1 MTWNW
6 QQSDWPHF
14 TFSSEAYTTLEA
26 NFLKNAGV
34 IVGAMAHVPKL
45 ERLTLTVDLIT
56 QETLDSSA
64 IEGEV
69 LDRES
74 VQSSLARQ
82 LGLQAPLRRSGPK
95 ETGAVELMADVYRG
109 FDAPLDQDRLYAW
122 HGMLMNGRR
131 DLSSIGR
138 YRNHSDAMQIVS
150 GPIGRETIH
159 FEAPPSDRVP
169 DEMNAFLDWFK
180 SSSPTGSVPL
190 PAVIRAAVAHL
201 WFESIHPFEDGNGR
215 IGRAIAELALAQATS
230 APSLT
235 VLSEAIKLHRRA
247 YYAKLHEA
255 SLSNKIDPWIE
266 WFGETVLAAQ
276 QNTRRRVLFVIAKT
290 RMLTELQELINAR
303 QERALLRLFEVGP
316 NGFAGGLSAS
326 NYQKIT
332 GASPATATRDLVN
345 LVDLGAIIR
354 TGENRNARYWLN
366 WENE

>member
-1 MTWNW
+1 
-6 QQSDWPHF
+6 
-14 TFSSEAYTTLEA
+14 
-26 NFLKNAGV
+26 
-34 IVGAMAHVPKL
+34 
-45 ERLTLTVDLIT
+45 
-56 QETLDSSA
+56 
-64 IEGEV
+64 
-69 LDRES
+69 
-74 VQSSLARQ
+74 
-82 LGLQAPLRRSGPK
+82 
-95 ETGAVELMADVYRG
+95 
-109 FDAPLDQDRLYAW
+109 
-122 HGMLMNGRR
+122 
-131 DLSSIGR
+131 
-138 YRNHSDAMQIVS
+138 
-150 GPIGRETIH
+150 
-159 FEAPPSDRVP
+159 
-169 DEMNAFLDWFK
+169 LDWFK
-180 SSSPTGSVPL
+180 SSSPTGSAPQPTVT
-190 PAVIRAAVAHL
+190 RAAIAHL

-255 SLSNKIDPWIE
+255 SLSNKIDPWID

-290 RMLTELQELINAR
+290 RMLSELQSRINAR
-303 QERALLRLFEVGP
+303 QERALLRLFEAGP
-316 NGFAGGLSAS
+316 SGFEGGMSAS